1 MKTALTIG
9 FFDGL
14 HLGHL
19 ALLRRLRSL
28 PHATILTFE
37 NHPQSIIRP
46 PAPELLMPTEKRI
59 EALRNFADQVLVLP
73 FTEEFAATRFDELL
87 DQFDLSHIL
96 LGEGSVFGQNR
107 EGNEENVRKYGISK
121 AIAVEYFP
129 KILFEGEP
137 ISSSRIRKAL
147 AEGKTALA
155 EQLLGRKL

>member
-46 PAPELLMPTEKRI
+46 PAPGLLMPTEKRI
-59 EALRNFADQVLVLP
+59 ECLRNFADQVLVLP

-87 DQFDLSHIL
+87 DQFDLSHII
-96 LGEGSVFGQNR
+96 LGEGSVFGRNR
-107 EGNEENVRKYGISK
+107 EGNEENVRKYGVSK
-121 AIAVEYFP
+121 GIAVEYFP